1 MLIDRTKEGSFR
13 MAIAHTQSGR
23 KVAFRGLKCEECMAD
38 SWHDFKSDTQTQFL
52 CKLVHQIKLKSCRN
66 AVRVLVV
73 TARTIDRNDDQ
84 LVRPESLRNR
94 LLMQI
99 T

>member
-1 MLIDRTKEGSFR
+1 
-13 MAIAHTQSGR
+13 
-23 KVAFRGLKCEECMAD
+23 MAD
-38 SWHDFKSDTQTQFL
+38 PWHDFKGDAKTQFL
-52 CKLVHQIKLKSCRN
+52 CKLIHQIILKSGRN

-84 LVRPESLRNR
+84 LVRLESLRNR